1 MPSARPLRRQLKT
14 RHGLKRN
21 KPPVCWMQPIRRPPK
36 SRRLLTNLPVP
47 TSPPPRTTSIA
58 NGKVNYPLP
67 KPLWQLLF
75 FQGAMIEVTVQ
86 FYYKDH
92 DTLRQ
97 FRSLLSAMKA
107 KYGGHNVEQD
117 LRFLYLDFDL
127 NYIDEKRQSINQDE
141 EKHWQKLMWLDAKF
155 AQALASSSAQ
165 PLAQWVYE
173 NGDMRSASLN
183 RSVSRSIPRSTNT
196 GKGRSTCPFR
206 LSSIQTSCFCWTLSN
221 TAFLRFM
228 IEYHFRGPSV
238 NGTTSLSAS
247 SSANSAGLP
256 MIWMAPCLFTHTGG
270 SVTFQRLYLVGLL
283 CGVFLAFP
291 CPPFY
296 RRPPLL
302 FGKSFAWRPQPTA
315 VSAAPKGAFP
325 LLIHY

>member
-1 MPSARPLRRQLKT
+1 
-14 RHGLKRN
+14 
-21 KPPVCWMQPIRRPPK
+21 
-36 SRRLLTNLPVP
+36 
-47 TSPPPRTTSIA
+47 
-58 NGKVNYPLP
+58 
-67 KPLWQLLF
+67 
-75 FQGAMIEVTVQ
+75 MIEVTVQ